1 MKKTLRAF
9 GAGMLGAAAVAAMA
23 MPVGAQEE
31 PEPEPQPEP
40 VGQIVDITLEGCD
53 IVVTFTTAS
62 DGEFH
67 VEVWDDRVQIGDV
80 PVTTTA
86 GATAVGRYRIT
97 AVVKQG
103 ASGLGISLIGLDG
116 EYLDGVDP
124 YNGADD
130 VIEFCASQDPNPQPE
145 PAPEPT
151 PVVANIEPA
160 AAPVAAPVV
169 ADPDYTG

>member
-23 MPVGAQEE
+23 MPVGAQEG
-31 PEPEPQPEP
+31 PEPEPP
-40 VGQIVDITLEGCD
+40 VSQIVDITLEECD
-53 IVVTFTTAS
+53 IVVTFTAAT
-62 DGEFH
+62 DGEYH
-67 VEVWDDRVQIGDV
+67 VEVWDDGAQIGDV

-97 AVVKQG
+97 AVVQQG
-103 ASGLGISLIGLDG
+103 ASGLGISLIGPEG
-116 EYLDGVDP
+116 EYIDGVDP
-124 YNGADD
+124 YNGADA
-130 VIEFCASQDPNPQPE
+130 VIEFCASQDPNPEPEPE
-145 PAPEPT
+145 PA

>member
-9 GAGMLGAAAVAAMA
+9 GAGMRGAAVVAAMA
-23 MPVGAQEE
+23 VPVGAQEE
-31 PEPEPQPEP
+31 PEPQPVTGE
-40 VGQIVDITLEGCD
+40 IVDITLEGCD
-53 IVVTFTTAS
+53 IVVTFTTGS

-67 VEVWDDRVQIGDV
+67 VEVWDDGSQIGDV
-80 PVTTTA
+80 PVATTA

-103 ASGLGISLIGLDG
+103 ASGLGISLTGPEG

-130 VIEFCASQDPNPQPE
+130 VIDFCASQDPDAEPEPEPE
-145 PAPEPT
+145 PAP
-151 PVVANIEPA
+151 VVNIEPA